1 VRRPGALAL
10 VAFALLAAPTPEAVA
25 QAPPRPEPREL
36 WQQFPLETGRSN
48 SRAPAERESTPEV
61 SVPTTRGT
69 PAEGKDGSVAT
80 VQIAAVVL
88 AMALVLMLTTGVLA
102 YAARGQFEF
111 GFSPRRRRRLAQS
124 FREFRAAPPVEV
136 SPHAETERPERR
148 EPNAERMVRGP
159 GRPRRR
165 AKRAAA
171 ARAVASIT
179 SEVDALRAK
188 LDVDAAPKK
197 SEGPTQDRIERL
209 RERLNMYFGS
219 AKNVGTANDEV
230 ESLKAKLDV
239 HRAPAKSES
248 IPHDERERLKE
259 KLGAQPAYAETASYD
274 ERQTLKEK
282 LGKQAAA
289 PKGVS
294 TTQEELETLKAKLA
308 KQAALATAERETAEE
323 AAPKKE
329 LSGVAAAAKREL
341 TVRAPL
347 ESQLVDN
354 GTRPT
359 SEREVDLHA
368 DKPSPQLDVSDRPA
382 KDRARASRAV
392 DALHTTLREPPGKRA
407 ASAAPVGPR
416 PVPAA
421 TRRSTIAELLT
432 EHGSMLAQIGLVLIL
447 LTLLLLNIAVLFDI
461 GVAS

>member
-1 VRRPGALAL
+1 VRRPVAL
-10 VAFALLAAPTPEAVA
+10 VLVAVALLAAPTPEAVA
-25 QAPPRPEPREL
+25 QAPRPEPREL
-36 WQQFPLETGRSN
+36 WRQFPLESGRSN
-48 SRAPAERESTPEV
+48 PPARAERESTPEV
-61 SVPTTRGT
+61 SLPTRGGT
-69 PAEGKDGSVAT
+69 PGEETDRSVRT
-80 VQIAAVVL
+80 VRTAAIVL

-102 YAARGQFEF
+102 YAAHGQFEF
-111 GFSPRRRRRLAQS
+111 GASRRRRRLARS
-124 FREFRAAPPVEV
+124 FRESLEAPPVAAP
-136 SPHAETERPERR
+136 PHAETERPERG
-148 EPNAERMVRGP
+148 EQHAKRMVRRP

-282 LGKQAAA
+282 LGKEAAA

-308 KQAALATAERETAEE
+308 KQAALATAERETADE
-323 AAPKKE
+323 AAPRKE

-341 TVRAPL
+341 TVHAPL

-354 GTRPT
+354 GTRAT

-392 DALHTTLREPPGKRA
+392 DALDTTLREPRGERA

-432 EHGSMLAQIGLVLIL
+432 EHGSILAQIGLVLIL
-447 LTLLLLNIAVLFDI
+447 LILLLLNIAVLFDI